1 MFDSDSDH
9 FLLESISP
17 SPENPLLISSN
28 LNTLI
33 RQLDIYFKEIV
44 KRKSPVDQIN
54 PKLIAERNEGEE
66 FENEL
71 LHLCEV
77 VIGVAILSPQRQ
89 LYVQKIMSLS
99 IEDQTQLK
107 GVIERMMKL
116 ESVDDET
123 KDEIETKQDEEKR
136 EEEVKGL
143 QDQLKQ
149 LHHSLATRDQ
159 EVFELEGV
167 VSSLTRENEELESQ
181 VGGGGE
187 KEEEWGKERE
197 QLNHEISSLRNQLVE
212 ARSDLRESENGRIEQ
227 EERMEEL
234 DRGVRAGGEER
245 ERLEEQIHVLS
256 DQLEIERGKSSR

>member
-89 LYVQKIMSLS
+89 VYVQKIMSLS

-116 ESVDDET
+116 EGVVD
-123 KDEIETKQDEEKR
+123 DEIETKQDEEQR

-149 LHHSLATRDQ
+149 LHHSLAARDQ

-167 VSSLTRENEELESQ
+167 VSSLTRENEELASQ

-197 QLNHEISSLRNQLVE
+197 QLNHEISTLRNQLVE
-212 ARSDLRESENGRIEQ
+212 ARADLRESENGRIEQ